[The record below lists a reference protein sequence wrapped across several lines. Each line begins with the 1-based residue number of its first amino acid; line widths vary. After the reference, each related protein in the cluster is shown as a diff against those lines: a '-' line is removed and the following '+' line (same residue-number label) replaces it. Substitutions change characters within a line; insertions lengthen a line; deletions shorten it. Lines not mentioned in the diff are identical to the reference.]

1 MKTGRRRLGRIYA
14 QLVQKRPEIVS
25 FLSFFRN
32 MWGFFSPL
40 SSAFMR
46 PEFTPVDFNVSDVN
60 CVLHK
65 NGPCKLILSF
75 YCDCFQYLCYR

>member
-32 MWGFFSPL
+32 MWGFFHRCRL
-40 SSAFMR
+40 LL
-46 PEFTPVDFNVSDVN
+46 
-60 CVLHK
+60 CVLILHQSTLTSQT
-65 NGPCKLILSF
+65 LIAS
-75 YCDCFQYLCYR
+75 CIKTAHVN